1 MKKLSI
7 DIGGSSIKA
16 GIVADGTVSDRQK
29 FSTPNTYLDFKI
41 LLEDLIKRYRT
52 VDDFELIA
60 VAVPGTVENDGT
72 VRFGGAIPY
81 LDQINLKTVVNK
93 MSGLPVTIENDAKA
107 ATLGEMRRGNLR
119 KIRNGAAL
127 ILGTGVGLGIC
138 LNGSLYKGSHH
149 QAGEL
154 SFMMRDR
161 RVQSGDSF
169 VGIGLSAV
177 NLVEDL
183 ASILNTEAD
192 GATVFTQLNQQANAD
207 ANQRFADYCFGVAQ
221 ICFNLQT
228 VLDLDKIVIG
238 GGISSQPLLIEKVQ
252 EAYQQILNT
261 SPIIKKTVKQ
271 IDITDAFFK
280 ADANLIGAAEVI
292 NYG

>member
-16 GIVADGTVSDRQK
+16 GIVADGTVSDRHK
-29 FSTPNTYLDFKI
+29 FPTPNTYLELKI
-41 LLEDLIKRYRT
+41 LLEDLIKRYRVST
-52 VDDFELIA
+52 NLEQIA
-60 VAVPGTVENDGT
+60 LAVPGTVENDGT

-81 LDQINLKTVVNK
+81 LDQINLKNVVSK
-93 MSGLPVTIENDAKA
+93 MADLPVVVENDAKA
-107 ATLGEMRRGNLR
+107 ATLGEMWHGNLR
-119 KIRNGAAL
+119 GIHNGAAL

-183 ASILNTEAD
+183 AEILNIEPD
-192 GATVFTQLNQQANAD
+192 GPAVFAKLNQQTNAD
-207 ANQRFADYCFGVAQ
+207 AHQRFAEYCFGVAQ

-228 VLDLDKIVIG
+228 VLDLEKIVIG

-271 IDITDAFFK
+271 IDIADAFFK

>member
-1 MKKLSI
+1 M
-7 DIGGSSIKA
+7 
-16 GIVADGTVSDRQK
+16 
-29 FSTPNTYLDFKI
+29 
-41 LLEDLIKRYRT
+41 
-52 VDDFELIA
+52 
-60 VAVPGTVENDGT
+60 
-72 VRFGGAIPY
+72 
-81 LDQINLKTVVNK
+81 
-93 MSGLPVTIENDAKA
+93 
-107 ATLGEMRRGNLR
+107 
-119 KIRNGAAL
+119 
-127 ILGTGVGLGIC
+127 
-138 LNGSLYKGSHH
+138 
-149 QAGEL
+149 
-154 SFMMRDR
+154 
-161 RVQSGDSF
+161 
-169 VGIGLSAV
+169 
-177 NLVEDL
+177 
-183 ASILNTEAD
+183 
-192 GATVFTQLNQQANAD
+192 NQQANAD